1 MWALLVHI
9 RRASRRVV
17 RLLCAILVMMLLS
30 WLFQGGLAYVD
41 DMLQVGV
48 EFVFIT
54 LGDSLDGVESLLLSA
69 RVEPVY
75 NTRDFWGAGRVRRV
89 IRLVVCCSSASHT
102 LWHRIL

>member
-1 MWALLVHI
+1 MHI

-48 EFVFIT
+48 EFVLIT

-75 NTRDFWGAGRVRRV
+75 NTRDF
-89 IRLVVCCSSASHT
+89 
-102 LWHRIL
+102 

>member
-1 MWALLVHI
+1 MHI

-30 WLFQGGLAYVD
+30 WLFQGGLAYVN

-48 EFVFIT
+48 EFVLIT

-75 NTRDFWGAGRVRRV
+75 NTRDF
-89 IRLVVCCSSASHT
+89 
-102 LWHRIL
+102 